1 MKIMSR
7 NFTTKEKILF
17 AVLGCLLIGLIFYR
31 LFYVNINK
39 AVTEA
44 NAEVTTLQTDLDV
57 AQARALRI
65 QKMEKQLQGYENTGI
80 MQKMGSY
87 NSSKPETAFLHTVLA
102 DVPDYTISFDEVTR
116 EGDQIRRNF
125 TLNFTTA
132 SYDSAEKIIKNL
144 TSGDYRCLIGDMS
157 CSVENGITSVTLQG
171 TFYETMVGGTHDSAL
186 PADQTETAEPVELE
200 DFE

>member
-1 MKIMSR
+1 
-7 NFTTKEKILF
+7 
-17 AVLGCLLIGLIFYR
+17 
-31 LFYVNINK
+31 
-39 AVTEA
+39 
-44 NAEVTTLQTDLDV
+44 
-57 AQARALRI
+57 
-65 QKMEKQLQGYENTGI
+65 MEKQLQGYENTGI

-171 TFYETMVGGTHDSAL
+171 TFYETMVGGTPDSAL